1 MAEFGLTVEYFPRE
15 LKFPGRSYFERLRR
29 RNDMD
34 VQQPFR
40 CCRVKPDGPTLWSR
54 MQAATAACAL

>member
-34 VQQPFR
+34 VQ
-40 CCRVKPDGPTLWSR
+40 
-54 MQAATAACAL
+54 